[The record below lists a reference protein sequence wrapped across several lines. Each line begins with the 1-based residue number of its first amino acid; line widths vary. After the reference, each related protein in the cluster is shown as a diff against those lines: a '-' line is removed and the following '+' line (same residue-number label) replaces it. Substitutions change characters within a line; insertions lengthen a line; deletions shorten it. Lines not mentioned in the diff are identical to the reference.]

1 MRHKGEFEVL
11 TWPRDTINEVRG
23 PVEKDDEEQFVERFA
38 ALDGLEATSVKP
50 ENYQNGEESGF
61 CS

>member
-1 MRHKGEFEVL
+1 ML